1 MAFSFDLAQLE
12 NQISHIKLSFD
23 NKFKGYKAIIEFCR
37 TTLTQMRNDVLSN
50 GFGNVDEE
58 ISFFKRDKKSVLSEL
73 IYYSEVYIIEL
84 EMPKADIK
92 SQRRFLLKHSSR
104 LNRFLLNHIDFVNYV
119 DMDSSHM
126 DEAFFTRKSEVLFPE
141 SLRADY
147 ELDPEFNTSHDRLL
161 AKLTAFK
168 KLLPYLQ
175 NKLTGLDGHFTS
187 GTLSNLTWTSSK
199 AALTELIYALHY
211 ARVINDGKADI
222 QQIAV
227 TLQHLFNFEL
237 GDIYKTFGEIKTRKK
252 SRTKFLDDLSFGL
265 LEQIEKS
272 EI

>member
-1 MAFSFDLAQLE
+1 MAFSLDISHLE
-12 NQISHIKLSFD
+12 SQISQIKLSYD

-37 TTLTQMRNDVLSN
+37 ATLTQMRNELLLN
-50 GFGNVDEE
+50 GFDNVDEE
-58 ISFFKRDKKSVLSEL
+58 ISFFKTNKKSVLSEL
-73 IYYSEVYIIEL
+73 IYYSEVYVIEL

-92 SQRRFLLKHSSR
+92 SQKRYLLKHSNR
-104 LNRFLLNHIDFVNYV
+104 MNRFLLNHIDFVNYM

-126 DEAFFTRKSEVLFPE
+126 DEAFFSRKSEVLFPE

-175 NKLTGLDGHFTS
+175 NKLIGLDGTS
-187 GTLSNLTWTSSK
+187 SSLSNLNWTSSK

-211 ARVINDGKADI
+211 ARVINDGKTDI

-237 GDIYKTFGEIKTRKK
+237 GDIYKTFSEIKTRKK